1 MITETSPKT
10 NKMKILIA
18 DDSVLNQELLTEILG
33 EMYEYVYAEDG
44 EQVLT
49 LLSENI
55 QADILLLDMNMPKMN
70 GMEVLKVMKEH
81 CWTDEIPVVI
91 ISAEDDLGV
100 VQNAYRL
107 GAIDYIVRPFNAFL
121 IQHRVQNTLA
131 LYSKNK
137 RLVQLVENQV
147 SQREKMNNMMIH
159 IFSRVV
165 EIGNY
170 ESGSHTLR
178 VQRIT
183 HMLAKRLCEVT
194 DRYSL
199 SEADIALLTSVSA
212 LHDIGKIVIPDE
224 ILNKPGPLT
233 AEEWEIMMTHTLR
246 GDELLQDIPIDQNER
261 LMIVAHEVCRYHHER
276 YDGKGYPDGLR
287 GDDIPISAQIVS
299 LADVYDALTRDR
311 CYKKA
316 FLHEDAVSMIQNGE
330 CGVFNPLLMQCFTDI
345 SDELLVNLQLNMEA
359 EGYLNDAHVLAG
371 EEIENKGVHVVDRS
385 TFLVESECVKKEFF
399 AESQG
404 GIKFEYDAVTGKV
417 LYIHYYDE
425 HGKRIPLSSSSTY
438 LLCEEDW
445 NCMVEQIHKTTREN
459 PYISMKVMIP
469 INGILRWHELTARG
483 IWTKESNVYVSIV
496 GQFLD
501 IHEQVIREGR
511 QICVEGKEITW
522 DNLAAMQSMFGVA
535 RLVKPDTCEILEPGI
550 DGTVVCNGK
559 KCYELWGRSF
569 SCKNCS
575 SARAMNTHSWT
586 TKQEIKD
593 GKIYSVVS
601 RHAICDGQECVLEI
615 ALCMEASVERA
626 KADVG
631 YLPDSL
637 TLQNYYKDTLT
648 KAYSRA
654 YLDIFSKNLE
664 HAKGVAVVDI
674 DCFKHINDTYGHM
687 AGDAAL
693 SHISSVIRSCIR
705 EEDILIRY
713 GGDEFLL
720 VFKEIAEKDF
730 SVKLKDIKQHVFDA
744 VMEEYADLHLSI
756 SIGGAYCVT
765 PIEKAIDMADKAM
778 YRDKYMKKEEV
789 WN

>member
-44 EQVLT
+44 EQVLN

-183 HMLAKRLCEVT
+183 HMLAKRLSEVT

-276 YDGKGYPDGLR
+276 YDGRGYPDGLR
-287 GDDIPISAQIVS
+287 GDEIPISAQIVS

-316 FLHEDAVSMIQNGE
+316 FLHEDAVAMIQDGE

-345 SDELLVNLQLNMEA
+345 SDELLVNLQLNMEV

-385 TFLVESECVKKEFF
+385 TFLVESERVKKEFF
-399 AESQG
+399 AESQE

-511 QICVEGKEITW
+511 KICVEGKEITW

-559 KCYELWGRSF
+559 KCYELWGRSS

-586 TKQEIKD
+586 TKLEIKD

-626 KADVG
+626 KADIG

-674 DCFKHINDTYGHM
+674 DRFKQINDTYGHM

-720 VFKEIAEKDF
+720 VFKEIAENDF

-744 VMEEYADLHLSI
+744 VMGEYADLHLSI

-778 YRDKYMKKEEV
+778 YRDKYMKKE
-789 WN
+789 